1 MQLKR
6 KIFNTVF
13 KSDVNYAAEKPL
25 LLIPDFA
32 VNEIIT

>member
-6 KIFNTVF
+6 KIFNTIF
-13 KSDVNYAAEKPL
+13 KSDVNYAAGEPL

-32 VNEIIT
+32 LNEIIM

>member
-6 KIFNTVF
+6 QIFNTIF
-13 KSDVNYAAEKPL
+13 KSDVNYAAKEPL
-25 LLIPDFA
+25 LLIPDFS